1 MQQALGAAYELAG
14 ETRKRA
20 ALVTGASSGVGRAI
34 AVTLA
39 RRGFTVVG
47 NYHRNEEGARETAR
61 LAEQAGGRVR
71 MHRADVSNA
80 AAVRAMLRSVEE
92 TEAGLDALVN
102 NAGDPLHRL
111 PFEEWTPEQ
120 LDRVVAVNLRS
131 VFLCTQ
137 AALPLLRR
145 RGGGAIVNITSI
157 GARLGGTPL
166 TLPYAAA
173 KGAVET
179 FTAGLARVLGPEKI
193 RVNAVAPGSIR
204 TAMRDAFTDEAH
216 RQAAD
221 METPL
226 GRPGEPE
233 EVAEAVAY
241 LISDAASFVTGQIL
255 RVDGGRRC

>member
-1 MQQALGAAYELAG
+1 MRRIDAAHELLE
-14 ETRKRA
+14 ETRTRI
-20 ALVTGASSGVGRAI
+20 ALVTGASSGIGRAI

-39 RRGFTVVG
+39 RRGFTVVA
-47 NYHRNEEGARETAR
+47 NYYRNEEGARETAR
-61 LAEQAGGRVR
+61 LAKRAGGSAWI
-71 MHRADVSNA
+71 HRADVSDA
-80 AAVRAMLRSVEE
+80 GAVQAMLRVVDERE
-92 TEAGLDALVN
+92 GGLDALVN
-102 NAGDPLHRL
+102 NAGNPLYRQ

-120 LDRVVAVNLRS
+120 LERVLAVNLSS

-145 RGGGAIVNITSI
+145 RGGAVVNITSI
-157 GARLGGTPL
+157 GARLGGTPM

-179 FTAGLARVLGPEKI
+179 FTVGLARVLGPEKI

-204 TAMRDAFTDEAH
+204 TPMREAFSDEAH
-216 RQAAD
+216 RRLAQAD
-221 METPL
+221 TPL

-233 EVAEAVAY
+233 EVAASVAY
-241 LISDAASFVTGQIL
+241 LVSDAASFITGQIL

>member
-1 MQQALGAAYELAG
+1 MRRINAAHELLE
-14 ETRKRA
+14 ETRTRI
-20 ALVTGASSGVGRAI
+20 ALVTGASSGIGRAI

-39 RRGFTVVG
+39 RRGFTVVA
-47 NYHRNEEGARETAR
+47 NYYRNEEGARETAR
-61 LAEQAGGRVR
+61 LAEQAGGSAWI
-71 MHRADVSNA
+71 HRADVSDA
-80 AAVRAMLRSVEE
+80 GAVQSMLRAVDERE
-92 TEAGLDALVN
+92 GGLEALVN
-102 NAGDPLHRL
+102 NAGDPLHRQ

-120 LDRVVAVNLRS
+120 LERVLAVNLSS

-145 RGGGAIVNITSI
+145 RGGGAVVNITSI
-157 GARLGGTPL
+157 GARLGGTPM

-179 FTAGLARVLGPEKI
+179 FTVGLARVLGPEKI

-204 TAMRDAFTDEAH
+204 TPMRETFSDEAH
-216 RQAAD
+216 RRQALAD
-221 METPL
+221 TPL

-241 LISDAASFVTGQIL
+241 LVSDAASFLTGQIL